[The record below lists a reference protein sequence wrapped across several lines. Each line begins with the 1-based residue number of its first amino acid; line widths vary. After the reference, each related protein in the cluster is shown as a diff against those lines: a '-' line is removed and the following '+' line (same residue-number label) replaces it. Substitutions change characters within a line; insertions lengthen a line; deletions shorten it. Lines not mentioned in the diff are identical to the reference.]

1 VSDADRGV
9 FAVGLAMPGLRRPM
23 GGHKLSDG
31 TLRYLSL
38 IAALLTARPPE
49 LLVLNE
55 PETSLHGSLIEPLA
69 RLIVDAARNSQVVI
83 TTHSST
89 LAAELAE
96 GTGYAPIVLRRES
109 GATTIG
115 T

>member
-1 VSDADRGV
+1 LV
-9 FAVGLAMPGLRRPM
+9 
-23 GGHKLSDG
+23 
-31 TLRYLSL
+31 
-38 IAALLTARPPE
+38 AAPLTPRPPE

-69 RLIVDAARNSQVVI
+69 RLVVEAARHSQVVV

-89 LAAELAE
+89 LAVALAA
-96 GTGYAPIVLRRES
+96 GTGYAPIVLRRGS
-109 GATTIG
+109 GAATID